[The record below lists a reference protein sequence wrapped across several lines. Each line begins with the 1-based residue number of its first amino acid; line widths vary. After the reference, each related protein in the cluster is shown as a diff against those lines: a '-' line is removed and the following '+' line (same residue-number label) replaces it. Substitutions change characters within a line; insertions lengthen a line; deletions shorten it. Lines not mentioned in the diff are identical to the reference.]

1 MKIDRPGV
9 FAMTADVYHSD
20 PVCEPSLSSSIAKL
34 LVTPGAT
41 PMHARHECP
50 RLNPDYEADDSE
62 KFDLGKAAHSLIL
75 HDPQAFEIIDAA
87 DWRTKAAQSARDTA
101 RSAGKIPILA
111 HQFVNVTEMV
121 AAACVQLLA
130 HEDGRA
136 FFVKG
141 DGVPEQT
148 MVWREGDVWCRS
160 RLDWRPNTSR
170 FFPDY
175 KSTGA
180 SADPDCWTRTMYG
193 MGADL
198 QAAFYLR
205 GIKALKLCDRP
216 EFRFVVQ
223 ENYAPFAL
231 SVIGLM
237 PGALELANRQVERA
251 IGIWADCRR
260 DNRWPGYP
268 RRTAWI
274 DAPAWHEASLM
285 AREVREHDA
294 SQDELRRAR
303 ESQAPL

>member
-9 FAMTADVYHSD
+9 YEITADEYHAD
-20 PVCEPSLSSSIAKL
+20 QFLPEPSLSSSIAKM

-50 RLNPDYEADDSE
+50 RLNPDYEPDESE

-75 HDPQAFEIIDAA
+75 HDPQAFAIIDAA
-87 DWRTKAAQSARDTA
+87 DWRTKAAQATRDAARA
-101 RSAGKIPILA
+101 AGKIPILVE
-111 HQFVNVTEMV
+111 QYERTLEMV
-121 AAACVQLLA
+121 AAARIQLDA
-130 HEDGRA
+130 HAEGLLFVDG
-136 FFVKG
+136 K
-141 DGVPEQT
+141 PEQT
-148 MVWREGDVWCRS
+148 IVWRDGDVWCRA
-160 RLDWRPNTSR
+160 RLDWLPRASR
-170 FFPDY
+170 LYPDY
-175 KSTGA
+175 KSTAA
-180 SADPDCWTRTMYG
+180 SADPDLWTRTMYG
-193 MGADL
+193 MGGDL
-198 QAAFYLR
+198 QLAFYRR
-205 GIKALKLCDRP
+205 GVRSLGLCDKP
-216 EFRFVVQ
+216 EMRFCVQ

-237 PGALELANRQVERA
+237 PGALDLADRQIERA
-251 IGIWADCRR
+251 IHLWGECLRTGQWR
-260 DNRWPGYP
+260 GYP